1 MARNETTDKASV
13 KNGRSNKVTG
23 LAYNANHNTLEATR
37 LNQAHIDPARIYL
50 NSYIMFNEDGQRE
63 KPIRGGQGGFDAR
76 EHEKKLYEHFYGEG
90 LEARN
95 QRCIKD
101 GHRERCQTI
110 EQLYSNP
117 KTAPLETIFQV
128 GSTKSVMDKRTRT
141 NALVRAWSAT
151 IAEFQKKYGEHFK
164 PADCALHR
172 DEAEDHIHFRVLLGA
187 RDKFGHFVPNQ
198 NAALEAM
205 GFERP
210 DPSAP
215 KSRYNNPLISFTD
228 ALRETFY
235 RECERQ
241 GIQIDRN
248 VENYSKR
255 QVTILE
261 YKCEQFRKENQDL
274 EQQLKDAKQSLKTA
288 EQQEQEAQARTDAAK
303 AALDEAVGST
313 KALNA
318 RIKELE
324 AAQAILEADNKRL
337 TEENERLTVKNRE
350 LAAEKS
356 KLAKEKRELE
366 AKKQGLDATIKN
378 LQSEKT
384 AAELETEQA
393 KADKEAALAA
403 AKAIEAAQKHLYTLH
418 GGKSAKT
425 HGEVPAQKEK
435 RNLRGQIVQ
444 PARPACTLVETES
457 LESLEKAAA
466 YHYMVAYAKDEMGK
480 LDKKIAENEIIQSL
494 KKQISDQQMRINE
507 LEQLSSKQQLTISN
521 HEYFLEQK
529 GLTAEFEAPAQTQ
542 EHTHHHHP

>member
-1 MARNETTDKASV
+1 MARTETTDKASV
-13 KNGRSNKVTG
+13 KNGRSNKGTG

-37 LNQAHIDPARIYL
+37 LNQAHIDASRMYL
-50 NSYIMFNEDGQRE
+50 NSYIMFNEQGQRE
-63 KPIRGGQGGFDAR
+63 KPIKGGQGGFDAR

-141 NALVRAWSAT
+141 NALARAWSAT
-151 IAEFQKKYGEHFK
+151 ITEFQEKYGEYFK

-187 RDKFGHFVPNQ
+187 TDKFGHFVPNQ

-210 DPSAP
+210 DPTQP
-215 KSRYNNPLISFTD
+215 RSRYNNALISFTD

-241 GIQIDRN
+241 GIHIDRN

-261 YKCEQFRKENQDL
+261 YKCEQFRKENQEL
-274 EQQLKDAKQSLKTA
+274 EQQLKDKNQDVRDA
-288 EQQEQEAQARTDAAK
+288 EQKERDAKIRAQAAQEALDKAVGDRNTLNEQIKALTASQSALEAKNEHLSEENQNLKNENKTLKNQKKELEDRKDELETSIEQLQADKDKAQLEAERAKADRQAALDAAK
-303 AALDEAVGST
+303 E
-313 KALNA
+313 
-318 RIKELE
+318 
-324 AAQAILEADNKRL
+324 
-337 TEENERLTVKNRE
+337 
-350 LAAEKS
+350 
-356 KLAKEKRELE
+356 
-366 AKKQGLDATIKN
+366 
-378 LQSEKT
+378 
-384 AAELETEQA
+384 
-393 KADKEAALAA
+393 
-403 AKAIEAAQKHLYTLH
+403 IEAAQKRLYQLH
-418 GGKSAKT
+418 DGRSAKT
-425 HGEVPAQKEK
+425 HGTVPAQPAKK
-435 RNLRGQIVQ
+435 NWKGQVIQ
-444 PARPACTLVETES
+444 AARPECTLVETAS
-457 LESLEKAAA
+457 LQSLEKAAA
-466 YHYMVAYAKDEMGK
+466 YHYMVDYAQDQMGQ

-494 KKQISDQQMRINE
+494 KQQISDQQTKINE
-507 LEQLSSKQQLTISN
+507 LEQQSGKQQLTISN
-521 HEYFLEQK
+521 YEYFLEQK
-529 GLTAEFEAPAQTQ
+529 GLTAEFEQPAQTQ
-542 EHTHHHHP
+542 EHTHHFHP